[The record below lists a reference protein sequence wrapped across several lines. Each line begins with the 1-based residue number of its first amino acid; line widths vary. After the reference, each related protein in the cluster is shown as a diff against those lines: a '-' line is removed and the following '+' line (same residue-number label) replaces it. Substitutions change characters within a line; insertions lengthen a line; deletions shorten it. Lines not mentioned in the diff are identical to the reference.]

1 MNKITKSH
9 AEFYGVFLLQMKGGF
24 KAMKTK
30 FSGKLTVKQEN
41 FCLEYAKS
49 GNATKSYLKAY
60 SKDNS
65 YSAAGVE
72 SCRLLKNPKI
82 KARLQ
87 ELHQIHNAK
96 KIMQVEEMKERL
108 TNIARDDSNLKHS
121 LKAMELLAKIG
132 GLFVSKQELE
142 INSAVPVV
150 IVDNV

>member
-1 MNKITKSH
+1 
-9 AEFYGVFLLQMKGGF
+9 
-24 KAMKTK
+24 MKTK

-49 GNATKSYLKAY
+49 GNATKSYKAAY
-60 SKDNS
+60 SPNNS
-65 YSAAGVE
+65 DSAAGSE
-72 SCRLLKNPKI
+72 GHKLLKNPKI

-108 TNIARDDSNLKHS
+108 TNIARDNDSIKNA

-150 IVDNV
+150 IVDNL